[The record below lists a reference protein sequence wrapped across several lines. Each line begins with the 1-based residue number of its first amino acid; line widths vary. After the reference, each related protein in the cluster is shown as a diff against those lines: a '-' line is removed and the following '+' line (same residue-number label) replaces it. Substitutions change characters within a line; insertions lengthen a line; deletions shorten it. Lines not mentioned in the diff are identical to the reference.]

1 MAVGIA
7 KTISETYKAL
17 VGRLQGATE
26 FYMKST
32 GYFVFYDTEYS
43 GLALRNFLR
52 AQYTKTT
59 LRNSAGVMSLMEVLG
74 SSPPVLNPGYGTYAL
89 VVGIG
94 ASNASLRLPIPALGD
109 ILVLNGQNM
118 LSIASIYILASG
130 GGAYSAG
137 LTGCSLAGLSGQ
149 ALSGITFPAQT
160 IALSHQVP
168 TLKLVCLA
176 TGEWTVVERSV
187 TCVEC
192 PST

>member
-7 KTISETYKAL
+7 KAISETYKAL

-52 AQYTKTT
+52 AQYTNTT

-89 VVGIG
+89 IVTHA
-94 ASNASLRLPIPALGD
+94 ASTASLRLPIPALGD

-118 LSIASIYILASG
+118 DSIASIYILASG

-137 LTGCSLAGLSGQ
+137 ISGCSLAGLSGQ
-149 ALSGITFPAQT
+149 ALSGIVFPAKT
-160 IALSHQVP
+160 IALSHAWP

-176 TGEWTVVERSV
+176 TGEWTVVERSQ
-187 TCVEC
+187 TCTEC